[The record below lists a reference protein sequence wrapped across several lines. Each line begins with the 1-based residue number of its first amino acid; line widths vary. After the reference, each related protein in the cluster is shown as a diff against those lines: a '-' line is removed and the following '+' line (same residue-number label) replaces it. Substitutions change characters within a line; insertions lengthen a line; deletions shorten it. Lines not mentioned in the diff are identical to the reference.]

1 MARPKKL
8 KPIDLV
14 PAGEADGTSDM
25 IRKTDTPFKA
35 NKPVEEIKTIA
46 IIPARAGSKGIVD
59 KNVRHV
65 GGRILIDHSIRSA
78 RAAGLDLIIS
88 TDSVQ
93 YKDKIDAMYP
103 KDNYCPFLRPK
114 ELASDG
120 ASSASVILHALE
132 YLEGCNRIY
141 DIIVLLE
148 PTNPVREV
156 RDITAPLAYFK
167 RQKKYDS
174 LVSFVVPPEHHP
186 MLAMECK
193 PIDHEEGFFELKP
206 HSAVNRTG
214 EGSIGHPRRQALSDA
229 CYMNGNLYI
238 SWVDKFKKNK
248 IFDCNPCI
256 GWKNPKWK
264 SVEVDEPDDIIIVEQ
279 FIKRVI

>member
-1 MARPKKL
+1 MARPKKEKEVKNTVNTTNIKNL
-8 KPIDLV
+8 
-14 PAGEADGTSDM
+14 EERRSE
-25 IRKTDTPFKA
+25 TPYKM
-35 NKPVEEIKTIA
+35 NPPVEELKTIV
-46 IIPARAGSKGIVD
+46 IIPARSGSKGIED
-59 KNVRHV
+59 KNIKHV
-65 GGRILIDHSIRSA
+65 GGRILIDHSIRQA
-78 RAAGLDLIIS
+78 RLAGLDIFVS

-103 KDNYCPFLRPK
+103 KENYCPILRPK

-120 ASSASVILHALE
+120 ATSASVILHVLE
-132 YLEGCNRIY
+132 YLESINRRY
-141 DIIVLLE
+141 DIVVLLE

-156 RDITAPLAYFK
+156 RDITAPLAFFK
-167 RQKKYDS
+167 RQTKYDS

-193 PIDHEEGFFELKP
+193 PIDHEEGFYELKP
-206 HSAVNRTG
+206 HSAINRTG
-214 EGSIGHPRRQALSDA
+214 IGSVGHPRRQALNDA

-238 SWVDKFKKNK
+238 SWTEKFKKNK
-248 IFDCNPCI
+248 MFDCNPCL

-264 SVEVDEPDDIIIVEQ
+264 SQELDEPDDIIIVEQ